1 MWKTNKWVPEWV
13 IRPAI
18 AHLHGPSILAGVQEQ
33 NIWTESLLPHPPPPT
48 PATSWRA
55 TGGGKPKLSG
65 STLSHPELQPHLGK
79 SFSYISVAPLR
90 DRGNPPF
97 PQSTLKVCLM
107 ASAGTLVI
115 RLCDPLLRS
124 QLQLCRPSLSWT
136 ENTSASGAVQVLSV
150 ILKHFLCRHS
160 GLFGFL
166 VCLIHSPVHT
176 CFYHLE

>member
-18 AHLHGPSILAGVQEQ
+18 AHLHGPSILTGVRRPGAEHL
-33 NIWTESLLPHPPPPT
+33 NREPPPPPPT

-55 TGGGKPKLSG
+55 TGGGKPKLAG

-90 DRGNPPF
+90 DRHNLPF

-115 RLCDPLLRS
+115 RLCDPP
-124 QLQLCRPSLSWT
+124 PSVL
-136 ENTSASGAVQVLSV
+136 APAV
-150 ILKHFLCRHS
+150 
-160 GLFGFL
+160 
-166 VCLIHSPVHT
+166 PA
-176 CFYHLE
+176 